1 LDETPAAESG
11 SPKDNNQRS
20 GSLQI
25 FTRPEPARLI
35 SRPNRF
41 VMIVEDKNGVRR
53 RAHCPNPGK
62 LTEFLIPGQSL
73 LIEGH
78 EKPERS
84 TDCTV
89 VAVEY
94 KKKIIFLYSAKAND
108 IAGSLVLPKLHP
120 DGEIIPEWKVGRSRF
135 DFLIRGA
142 TDLLVEV
149 KSCSLSEYGVAMFP
163 DTATARGSR
172 HVEELIEL
180 SSRGHAAEVLFILS
194 HEDTQCF
201 MPNPHT
207 DPLFCQ
213 ALHRANSVMP
223 VRAVSVRTDR
233 QGSVQVVNCNVPID
247 TATPAL
253 RARENSG
260 VYLLILRLDAPFA
273 VPVQRIGRPVLR
285 PGWYVYAGSAKANLQ
300 QRIDRHLR
308 KRKKLHWHID
318 YLLQQSSS
326 VKAFPIRTAEDLECT
341 LAGDISKIADSE
353 VDGFG
358 CSDCSCNSHLFF
370 FSENPL
376 HKRALLDVLFF
387 YRHVGFMDE

>member
-1 LDETPAAESG
+1 MSAVNEPHVADSG
-11 SPKDNNQRS
+11 NQVHGR
-20 GSLQI
+20 LQI
-25 FTRPEPARLI
+25 FTRPEQARLI

-62 LTEFLIPGQSL
+62 LIEFLLPGQPL

-78 EKPERS
+78 ANPDRS

-94 KKKIIFLYSAKAND
+94 KGKVLFLYSAKAND
-108 IAGSLVLPKLHP
+108 IASSLVLPQLHP
-120 DGEIIPEWKVGRSRF
+120 AGEIVPEWKVGNSRF
-135 DFLIRGA
+135 DFLIRDRQ
-142 TDLLVEV
+142 DLLVEV

-172 HVEELIEL
+172 HVEELSGL
-180 SSRGHAAEVLFILS
+180 VSRGHAAEVLFILS
-194 HEDTQCF
+194 HEDTQRF

-233 QGSVQVVNCNVPID
+233 QGYVQVVNPNVPID

-260 VYLLILRLDAPFA
+260 VYLLLIRLDAPFTL
-273 VPVQRIGRPVLR
+273 PVQRIGRPVLQ
-285 PGWYVYAGSAKANLQ
+285 PGWYVYAGSAKTNLQ
-300 QRIDRHLR
+300 QRIARHLR
-308 KRKKLHWHID
+308 KRKKMHWHID

-326 VKAFPIRTAEDLECT
+326 VKAFPIWTAEDLECT
-341 LAGDISKIADSE
+341 LAGDISKNADSQ
-353 VDGFG
+353 VKGFG
-358 CSDCSCNSHLFF
+358 CSDCSCNSHLFYF
-370 FSENPL
+370 PGNPL
-376 HKRALLDVLFF
+376 HNRGVLDTLFY
-387 YRHVGFMDE
+387 YRHVGFMDA

>member
-1 LDETPAAESG
+1 MSAVNQTPAAGNG
-11 SPKDNNQRS
+11 SQKN

-35 SRPNRF
+35 GRPNRF
-41 VMIVEDKNGVRR
+41 VMIVEDKNGVCR

-62 LTEFLIPGQSL
+62 LTEFLLPGQPL

-78 EKPERS
+78 GKPERS

-94 KKKIIFLYSAKAND
+94 KGKVIFLYSAKAND
-108 IAGSLVLPKLHP
+108 IAAALVLPQLHP
-120 DGEIIPEWKVGRSRF
+120 EGEIVPEWKVGNSRF
-135 DFLIRGA
+135 DFLIRGRP
-142 TDLLVEV
+142 DLLVEV

-194 HEDTQCF
+194 HEDTQRF

-213 ALHRANSVMP
+213 ALHRAGQVMP

-233 QGSVQVVNCNVPID
+233 KGYVQVANRNVPID

-260 VYLLILRLDAPFA
+260 VYLLLIRLDAPFR
-273 VPVQRIGRPVLR
+273 VPVQRIGRPLLQ
-285 PGWYVYAGSAKANLQ
+285 PGWYVYVGSARANLQ

-326 VKAFPIRTAEDLECT
+326 VKAFPVRTAEDLECR
-341 LAGDISKIADSE
+341 LAGDISKIADSG

-358 CSDCSCNSHLFF
+358 CSDCSCNSHLFYF
-370 FSENPL
+370 PGNPL
-376 HKRALLDVLFF
+376 HNRGLLDTLFF
-387 YRHVGFMDE
+387 YRHVGFN